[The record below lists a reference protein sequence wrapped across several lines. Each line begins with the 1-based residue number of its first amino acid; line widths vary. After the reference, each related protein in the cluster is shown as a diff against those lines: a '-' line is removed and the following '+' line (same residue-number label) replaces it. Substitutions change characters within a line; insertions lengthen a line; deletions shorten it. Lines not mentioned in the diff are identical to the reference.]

1 MNNAAAILDI
11 MNGFRRSK
19 ILFAAVKLGVFDALA
34 QHQPRGLA
42 VHELVT
48 ALPNQEF
55 QTSDG
60 LSRLL
65 RSCVSLQLLNVDK
78 QNRYSMTPQSGQ
90 FLVSSSRQS
99 LAGYINH
106 SNDMLYPLW
115 QNLESSVQTGSTCWT
130 ESFGYLEGADS
141 KKAFEHIY
149 HGADGPKRFML
160 AMDAVVNNSAPQIL
174 DMVRLTWVNGVLD
187 IGGGT
192 GRLSSWICDAHP
204 QCSRAIVLDLPN
216 IVDLATEM
224 RAIAPINEKVEY
236 QKGDFKQAIP
246 KIENDINAIVLSRI
260 LHDWDDETCLDLLQR
275 IHQTLVAAPIQPAGV
290 IICDMLFDDNAKI
303 SPVETNLQ
311 DCNMLVQTGGRERSK
326 DEMKQLLEKSG
337 FQQISV
343 YQTGTL
349 LDVVVAFCSI

>member
-1 MNNAAAILDI
+1 MNHAAAILDI

-19 ILFAAVKLGVFDALA
+19 ILFAAVKLGVFDTLA
-34 QHQPRGLA
+34 QHPRGLA
-42 VHELVT
+42 VHELAT
-48 ALPNQEF
+48 LLPNRKF
-55 QTSDG
+55 QTTDG

-65 RSCVSLQLLNVDK
+65 RSCVSLELLNVDK
-78 QNRYSMTPQSGQ
+78 QHRFSMTPQSIQ
-90 FLVSSSRQS
+90 YLVSSNRQS

-115 QNLESSVQTGSTCWT
+115 QNLESSVLTGSTCWT

-141 KKAFEHIY
+141 KKAFDHIY

-160 AMDAVVNNSAPQIL
+160 AMNDVVNNSAPQIL
-174 DMVRLTWVNGVLD
+174 DMVPLEWVKGVLD

-192 GRLSSWICDAHP
+192 GRLSSWICDTHP

-216 IVDLATEM
+216 IVELATELK
-224 RAIAPINEKVEY
+224 IVAPVNEKVEH

-246 KIENDINAIVLSRI
+246 KLENGINAVVLSRI
-260 LHDWDDETCLDLLQR
+260 LHDWNDETCLDLLQR
-275 IHQTLVAAPIQPAGV
+275 IHQTLVPSAIQPAGV

-303 SPVETNLQ
+303 APVETNLQ
-311 DCNMLVQTGGRERSK
+311 DCNMLVQTGGRERSV

-343 YQTGTL
+343 YRTGTL
-349 LDVVVAFCSI
+349 LDVVVAFCST